1 MLYRLLL
8 IIFLMPGLTVPVY
21 AELDQEVPGEQ
32 DPAEM
37 VIEALEE
44 ELPPQVV
51 EDIVVEDIAVED
63 IAVEDIAVEDIAIE
77 DIAIEID
84 TEIVV
89 ETETVVT
96 EPSSDLIKDV
106 VLVLDNSGSMKKNDP
121 QFLTK
126 HAVTEFINNL
136 DESTRVSIVIFDQDV
151 RTVVP
156 LTEISSSSRQ
166 SLLDSLSQIN
176 YKGLYTNS
184 PAAIESAIYDLKN
197 NGREEARK
205 VIVFMTDGIVDTGN
219 ADRDLEKT
227 KWLKE
232 DLAADAADA
241 GIRIF
246 GIAFTENAD
255 FELIQSLA
263 QNTDGEYYR
272 ALLADDLQK
281 VFSKLNTLINEP
293 DKPAVSMEPET
304 IIIEKI
310 IERVVEPAPAPIVIE
325 VPAAQSQFADD
336 SGQKRSMLILIAL
349 VVLILAVIALVI
361 LFLRGSRS
369 KSRDE
374 ETAQEAYLNDLHGVT
389 GHTSFALGNKPTMLG
404 RVAGKDAE
412 HLNYFV
418 IPETTIGRR
427 HSLIEYKDFSY
438 WIVDQGSINGTF
450 VNDRAVTSEVRLKHG
465 DVIRLHKVE
474 FEFVMP
480 EMEDSGMTVI
490 SNTII
495 AKQGTPSSEAA
506 TLIPGSSTSA
516 TSSDDIDLPE
526 PDFDFDITGAVDSDG
541 SVDEDEEDT
550 VIRGS
555 DPAVDKDPES
565 SDETIMLD
573 DEDGDD
579 IMKGYDDDDA
589 TIRPD

>member
-1 MLYRLLL
+1 MFYRFLL
-8 IIFLMPGLTVPVY
+8 IIFLVPGLTVPVY
-21 AELDQEVPGEQ
+21 AALDQEASGGQ
-32 DPAEM
+32 DPAATA
-37 VIEALEE
+37 IEALEE
-44 ELPPQVV
+44 LASPAEESSTEEITPEAQDFVTEYPST
-51 EDIVVEDIAVED
+51 EIATGISDIA
-63 IAVEDIAVEDIAIE
+63 A
-77 DIAIEID
+77 
-84 TEIVV
+84 
-89 ETETVVT
+89 ETVIT
-96 EPSSDLIKDV
+96 KPSSAAESDLIKDV

-136 DESTRVSIVIFDQDV
+136 DDSTRVSIVIFDQDV
-151 RTVVP
+151 RTAVP

-166 SLLDSLSQIN
+166 GLLDSLSQIN

-197 NGREEARK
+197 NARDDARK
-205 VIVFMTDGIVDTGN
+205 VIIFMTDGIVDTGN

-241 GIRIF
+241 DIRIF

-272 ALLADDLQK
+272 ALLADDLHK
-281 VFSKLNTLINEP
+281 VFSNLNTLINKPDEP
-293 DKPAVSMEPET
+293 EVTMGPET

-310 IERVVEPAPAPIVIE
+310 VERVVEIAPAPVIIE
-325 VPAAQSQFADD
+325 VPAAQSQLADEAER
-336 SGQKRSMLILIAL
+336 KRSTLTL
-349 VVLILAVIALVI
+349 VTLAVLILAVIAML
-361 LFLRGSRS
+361 LLLLKSSRS

-374 ETAQEAYLNDLHGVT
+374 DTAQEAYLNDLHGVT
-389 GHTSFALGNKPTMLG
+389 GHASFALGNKPTMLG
-404 RVAGKDAE
+404 RVAGKDTE

-438 WIVDQGSINGTF
+438 WIIDQGSINGTF

-465 DVIRLHKVE
+465 DVVRLHKVE
-474 FEFVMP
+474 FEFIMP

-490 SNTII
+490 SNTVIGN
-495 AKQGTPSSEAA
+495 QGVPGSEAA
-506 TLIPGSSTSA
+506 TLIPGSSLPA
-516 TSSDDIDLPE
+516 TSSDDIDLPD
-526 PDFDFDITGAVDSDG
+526 PDFDFDITGT
-541 SVDEDEEDT
+541 VDEDEEDT

-555 DPAVDKDPES
+555 DPAAEKDPGS

-573 DEDGDD
+573 DDDGDD
-579 IMKGYDDDDA
+579 IMDGSDDDDA

>member
-1 MLYRLLL
+1 MFYRLLL
-8 IIFLMPGLTVPVY
+8 IIFLMPGGLTVPVY
-21 AELDQEVPGEQ
+21 AELDQEAPGDQ
-32 DPAEM
+32 DPAAT

-44 ELPPQVV
+44 ELAP
-51 EDIVVEDIAVED
+51 E
-63 IAVEDIAVEDIAIE
+63 AIE
-77 DIAIEID
+77 DIAEETIAE
-84 TEIVV
+84 

-96 EPSSDLIKDV
+96 EPSSNAESNLIKDV
-106 VLVLDNSGSMKKNDP
+106 ILVLDNSGSMKKNDP

-136 DESTRVSIVIFDQDV
+136 DESTRASIVIFDQDV
-151 RTVVP
+151 HTVVP

-232 DLAADAADA
+232 DLAAAAADA

-263 QNTDGEYYR
+263 QNTNGEYYR
-272 ALLADDLQK
+272 ALLADDLHK
-281 VFSKLNTLINEP
+281 VFSNLNTLINKPEEP
-293 DKPAVSMEPET
+293 EVTMEPET

-310 IERVVEPAPAPIVIE
+310 IERVVEPVPAPIAIE
-325 VPAAQSQFADD
+325 VPAAQTQFADD
-336 SGQKRSMLILIAL
+336 SDQKRSMLILIAL

-361 LFLRGSRS
+361 LFLRGSRA
-369 KSRDE
+369 KCRDE

-389 GHTSFALGNKPTMLG
+389 GHTNFALGNKPTMLG

-450 VNDRAVTSEVRLKHG
+450 VNDRAVISEIRLKHG

-490 SNTII
+490 SNTVI
-495 AKQGTPSSEAA
+495 AKQGTPDSEAA
-506 TLIPGSSTSA
+506 TLIPGSSTPA
-516 TSSDDIDLPE
+516 TSSDNADLPE
-526 PDFDFDITGAVDSDG
+526 PDFDFDITGAVDSDEP
-541 SVDEDEEDT
+541 VDEDEEDT

-555 DPAVDKDPES
+555 DPAADKDPDS

-573 DEDGDD
+573 DNDDDGDD